1 MLLDDLAVKYNTDKK
16 IKDGH
21 GYTKYYH
28 DYFNAIRFDNLKL
41 LELGVREGWSLKLW
55 HEYFPNSLIC
65 GIDNNIEKLCPEK
78 FTEERIKFEIGS
90 QDDNI
95 FLNNIVNKYGPFD
108 IIIDDAS
115 HISPLSIKS
124 FEILYPTLKENG
136 LYIIEDLHVC
146 ECVEYLPYGS
156 SIKEYIKSLKLNNS
170 ILFDDK
176 IYFIRNNNVH
186 NTM

>member
-16 IKDGH
+16 IEDGH

-28 DYFNAIRFDNLKL
+28 DYFDNIRLESLKI

-55 HEYFPNSLIC
+55 NEYFPNSLIC
-65 GIDNNIEKLCPEK
+65 GIDNNSEGLCPKE
-78 FTEERIKFEIGS
+78 FVEERIKFEIGS
-90 QDDNI
+90 QDDSL
-95 FLNNIVNKYGPFD
+95 FLNNIIHKYGQFD

-124 FEILYPTLKENG
+124 FEILYPTLKSNG

-146 ECVEYLPYGS
+146 EYKEYLPYGQ
-156 SIKEYIKSLKLNNS
+156 SIKQYIKSLNLNNS
-170 ILFDDK
+170 LLFDDK
-176 IYFIRNNNVH
+176 IYFIRKI
-186 NTM
+186 